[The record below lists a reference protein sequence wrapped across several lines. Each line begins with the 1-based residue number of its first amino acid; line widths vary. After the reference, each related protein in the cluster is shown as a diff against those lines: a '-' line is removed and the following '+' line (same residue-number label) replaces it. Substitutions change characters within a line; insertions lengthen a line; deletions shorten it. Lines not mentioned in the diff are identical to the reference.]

1 MWLVTMYGRE
11 GQLLSRPMKY
21 KSRDLRRYIN
31 SVPPDQ
37 IQVYTE
43 GREVTIILGRRDG
56 YGKETPS

>member
-1 MWLVTMYGRE
+1 MWLVTMYDRE
-11 GQLLSRPMKY
+11 GQPISRPMKY